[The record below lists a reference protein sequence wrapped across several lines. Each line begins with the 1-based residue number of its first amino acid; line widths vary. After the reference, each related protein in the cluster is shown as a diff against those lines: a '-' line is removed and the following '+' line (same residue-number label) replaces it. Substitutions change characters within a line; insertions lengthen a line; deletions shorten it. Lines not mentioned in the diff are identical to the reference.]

1 MRIVELSDDDGHLIA
16 AAVRMFRGADGIDHT
31 LFLRDPATVA
41 LVALEGADVIGWAWG
56 QRERHVCGYSQLLL
70 YEIDVAE
77 PVRRRGVGSSLMSVI
92 LEIGR
97 REGHAKVWLF
107 TGSDNTAA
115 KGLYQAMG
123 GVAATADDTG
133 YSWQLT

>member
-1 MRIVELSDDDGHLIA
+1 MRIIELADNDEQLIA
-16 AAVRMFRGADGIDHT
+16 AAVAKFRRVEGIDHA

-41 LVALEGADVIGWAWG
+41 LVALEGAEVIGWAWG

-77 PVRRRGVGSSLMSVI
+77 PARRRGVGRNLMSAI

-107 TGSDNTAA
+107 TGSDNIAA
-115 KGLYQAMG
+115 KALYQAMG
-123 GVAATADDTG
+123 GIAATANDTG